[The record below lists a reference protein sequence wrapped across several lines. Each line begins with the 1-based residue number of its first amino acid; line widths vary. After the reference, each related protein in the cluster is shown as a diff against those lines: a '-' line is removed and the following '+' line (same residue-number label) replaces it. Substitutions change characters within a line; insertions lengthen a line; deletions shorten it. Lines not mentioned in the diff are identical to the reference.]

1 MMSSKD
7 EQDYENGQ
15 RYFLVHKPTFRIK
28 MFEKLIRIID
38 DSYLENWSKRSK
50 NQMIRREVGSP
61 IVRSPPSLNFVS
73 DIFMKRYFFPFML
86 AKHFL
91 MLASVYLEFYSFQ
104 PSVLLWSVILLLRY
118 HSICK
123 QRYFYLLCHKWD
135 IMCLIFNGKRTSKL
149 LRCYIFV

>member
-7 EQDYENGQ
+7 EQEYENGQ
-15 RYFLVHKPTFRIK
+15 RYFLVHKPTFRKK
-28 MFEKLIRIID
+28 MFEKFMRIID

-50 NQMIRREVGSP
+50 NQMIRREAGSP
-61 IVRSPPSLNFVS
+61 SVWSPPSLKFVS
-73 DIFMKRYFFPFML
+73 DVFMKRYFFPFIS
-86 AKHFL
+86 AKRFL
-91 MLASVYLEFYSFQ
+91 RLASVYLEFYSFQ
-104 PSVLLWSVILLLRY
+104 PFVLLWSVILSLRY

-135 IMCLIFNGKRTSKL
+135 IKCLIFNGKRTSKL